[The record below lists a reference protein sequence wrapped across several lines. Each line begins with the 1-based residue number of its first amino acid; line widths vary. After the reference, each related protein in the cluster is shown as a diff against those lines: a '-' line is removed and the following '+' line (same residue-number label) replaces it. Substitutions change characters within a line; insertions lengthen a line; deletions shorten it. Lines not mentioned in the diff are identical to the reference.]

1 VATANLASGRGPGT
15 AGPVREEDAAAE
27 VRAAAAP
34 SPVGHVRDPDVLAA
48 RLGALGEVA
57 PDVLAVQELDVG
69 AARSGGVHQPAVV
82 AGALEL
88 AGGVVDWR
96 FAPTVLGVP
105 GSGGEQL
112 PVAGRL
118 EDPRWPEDERPR
130 YGTALLV
137 RRPVRRWSALP
148 LRAGGFP
155 LPLPVRHPGSGRPG
169 LLVVQ
174 DEPRVAVAAELD
186 GVTVVAAHLSFAPP
200 VAVRQLRAVR
210 TWAARLPGPVL
221 LVGDLN
227 LPGSA
232 PSRLLRARA
241 LVTRDTYPLPAPRRQ
256 LDHVLALPP
265 LGDRRD
271 SALLPWRTGEVPL
284 DLGVGDHRALCVD
297 LEVPTHR

>member
-1 VATANLASGRGPGT
+1 MR
-15 AGPVREEDAAAE
+15 DADALGAA
-27 VRAAAAP
+27 
-34 SPVGHVRDPDVLAA
+34 LAA
-48 RLGALGEVA
+48 LGDVA

-69 AARSGGVHQPAVV
+69 AERSGGVHQPSVV
-82 AGALEL
+82 ARALAA
-88 AGGVVDWR
+88 AGGDVDWR

-105 GSGGEQL
+105 GSGAEQL

-118 EDPRWPEDERPR
+118 EDPRWPEDDRPR

-148 LRAGGFP
+148 LRAGGLP
-155 LPLPVRHPGSGRPG
+155 LPLPVRHPTTDRPG

-200 VAVRQLRAVR
+200 VGLRQLRAVR
-210 TWAARLPGPVL
+210 AWAASLPGPVL

-227 LPGSA
+227 LPGSLPA
-232 PSRLLRARA
+232 RVLRARA
-241 LVTRDTYPLPAPRRQ
+241 LVTRPTYPLPEPTRQ

-265 LGDRRD
+265 AGDRRD
-271 SALLPWRTGEVPL
+271 HPLLPWRTDEVDL
-284 DLGVGDHRALCVD
+284 ALGVGDHRPLCVD
-297 LEVPTHR
+297 LEVPARG

>member
-1 VATANLASGRGPGT
+1 
-15 AGPVREEDAAAE
+15 
-27 VRAAAAP
+27 
-34 SPVGHVRDPDVLAA
+34 VRDPDALEAALAVL
-48 RLGALGEVA
+48 GDVA
-57 PDVLAVQELDVG
+57 PDVLAVQEVDVG
-69 AARSGGVHQPAVV
+69 AARSGGVHQASVLADALRA
-82 AGALEL
+82 AGEE
-88 AGGVVDWR
+88 VDWR

-105 GSGGEQL
+105 GSGSELL

-118 EDPRWPEDERPR
+118 GDPRWPEDEHPR

-155 LPLPVRHPGSGRPG
+155 LPLPVRHPASGRPG

-227 LPGSA
+227 LPGAA

-241 LVTRDTYPLPAPRRQ
+241 LVTRATYPLPSPTRQ

-265 LGDRRD
+265 LGDRRG
-271 SALLPWRTGEVPL
+271 SALLPWRTGEVAL

-297 LEVPTHR
+297 VEVPTHR